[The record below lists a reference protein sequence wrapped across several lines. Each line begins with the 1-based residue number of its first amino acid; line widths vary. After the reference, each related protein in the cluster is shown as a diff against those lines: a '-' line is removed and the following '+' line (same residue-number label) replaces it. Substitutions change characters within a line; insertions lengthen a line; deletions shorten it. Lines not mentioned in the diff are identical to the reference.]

1 MGLAERECQVGQE
14 RLGLPGG
21 EEERR
26 TGVELGLKAPKKRKF
41 QTYRDLQ
48 CPPQTL
54 GKRRRRVCHSPY
66 QPSSQAFSTLLDTI
80 LVWRPGYNH
89 HESNAWADEKGS
101 GGMEPR
107 EHPGD
112 YATFI
117 VRIRQ
122 DDVGRVSGAVERV
135 RTEQKVELHGLETL
149 SRVVASLLSTST
161 KGGT

>member
-1 MGLAERECQVGQE
+1 
-14 RLGLPGG
+14 
-21 EEERR
+21 
-26 TGVELGLKAPKKRKF
+26 
-41 QTYRDLQ
+41 
-48 CPPQTL
+48 
-54 GKRRRRVCHSPY
+54 
-66 QPSSQAFSTLLDTI
+66 
-80 LVWRPGYNH
+80 
-89 HESNAWADEKGS
+89 
-101 GGMEPR
+101 MEPR

-112 YATFI
+112 YATFF